1 MPDAG
6 RTHGP
11 PATKNAG
18 GSHHRSSRY
27 NRHSLGNGF
36 NGCSALSP
44 ESGLVSL
51 RRPGIIIQGL
61 MPASG
66 HQDHTALPSASGRA
80 RLCSQKRPSHPAPH
94 VRDDRDTPL
103 RRVQD
108 GGDLHLIR
116 TSEKEKYFSRRGLT
130 RIRKISPSGK
140 SVQRSGERYGSRT
153 TFDCFVTG
161 TTRRIGREF

>member
-103 RRVQD
+103 RQVQD
-108 GGDLHLIR
+108 GADP
-116 TSEKEKYFSRRGLT
+116 TSDSHFWKSEIFLAEGLDANSENQPVGQ
-130 RIRKISPSGK
+130 ISP
-140 SVQRSGERYGSRT
+140 T
-153 TFDCFVTG
+153 
-161 TTRRIGREF
+161 IGRTIWQPNYF

>member
-108 GGDLHLIR
+108 GADP
-116 TSEKEKYFSRRGLT
+116 TSNSHFWKSEIFLAEGLDAN
-130 RIRKISPSGK
+130 SENQSSGK
-140 SVQRSGERYGSRT
+140 SVRRSGERCGSPT
-153 TFDCFVTG
+153 TFDCFVTS
-161 TTRRIGREF
+161 TTQRISREF